1 MDKLPRKQLLDV
13 VPLFRVP
20 FLTVRTT
27 VLHRTSSILC
37 INSLTLPS
45 RRIESQA
52 KMYYHIYDLEVS
64 SLLKG
69 KKMIVSFHSADIKN
83 QIFVIHMVVY
93 KNGSHIV
100 LSALV

>member
-1 MDKLPRKQLLDV
+1 
-13 VPLFRVP
+13 
-20 FLTVRTT
+20 
-27 VLHRTSSILC
+27 
-37 INSLTLPS
+37 
-45 RRIESQA
+45 
-52 KMYYHIYDLEVS
+52 MYYHIYDLEAS

-93 KNGSHIV
+93 RNDCRIV